1 MHERIERDSLGEVR
15 VPVDK
20 IWGAQTERSRNNFKI
35 GTEKKAGT

>member
-20 IWGAQTERSRNNFKI
+20 ILGRADGAKPQ
-35 GTEKKAGT
+35 